1 MARFAVRVREILAR
15 TIIVEGVDSYEE
27 AVKCV
32 WDAIEEDRL
41 NLDID
46 DYDDREVE
54 PSQYFSSKEIPDD
67 VDVSYYWHLD

>member
-15 TIIVEGVDSYEE
+15 TIIVEGVESYEE
-27 AVKCV
+27 AVDRV
-32 WDAIEEDRL
+32 WDAIEQGRI

-54 PSQYFSSKEIPDD
+54 PSQYFSIKEISDD